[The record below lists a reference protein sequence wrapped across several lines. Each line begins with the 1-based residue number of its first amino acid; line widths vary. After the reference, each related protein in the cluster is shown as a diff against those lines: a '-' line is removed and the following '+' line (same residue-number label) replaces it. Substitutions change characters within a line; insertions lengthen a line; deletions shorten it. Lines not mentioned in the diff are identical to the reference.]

1 MPAPR
6 FQRAGRICQ
15 GLSVHPDRVGSG
27 EGAGVRPQG
36 IHSHLKNSL
45 KKNFFFK
52 PVQKEAGPCPLW
64 FAYLMLET

>member
-15 GLSVHPDRVGSG
+15 GLSVHPDRVWSG

-36 IHSHLKNSL
+36 IHSHLKTSL
-45 KKNFFFK
+45 KNFFFFK
-52 PVQKEAGPCPLW
+52 TSSKGSRSLSSLVCLLNA
-64 FAYLMLET
+64 

>member
-15 GLSVHPDRVGSG
+15 GLSAHPDRVGSG

-36 IHSHLKNSL
+36 IHSHLKTSL

-52 PVQKEAGPCPLW
+52 NQFKRKQVPVLFGLP
-64 FAYLMLET
+64 T